1 MQANRSFVRLLF
13 MFCPVLSSA
22 AAIIRLIDAA
32 CSQAVNACWKISM
45 ANSNRIWILPNNE
58 RNYSSRF
65 EQNRSFSQLNFEG
78 GIVFLHESQDKKLLD
93 LSRNR
98 LENECRQR
106 VAALR
111 RTATARGLMIR
122 QKEPHEEVALLPVYK
137 FIQFIQ
143 FTMQLQ
149 SPLRMVLVGAVQN
162 YEHLSNV
169 FTVSF
174 CFLRTHSS

>member
-1 MQANRSFVRLLF
+1 LLPGCERLLKNLDGKF
-13 MFCPVLSSA
+13 ESNLNFTQQRTELFEPVRAESELL
-22 AAIIRLIDAA
+22 AI
-32 CSQAVNACWKISM
+32 
-45 ANSNRIWILPNNE
+45 E
-58 RNYSSRF
+58 
-65 EQNRSFSQLNFEG
+65 FEG

-122 QKEPHEEVALLPVYK
+122 QKEPHEEIALLPVYK

-143 FTMQLQ
+143 FTMQPQ
-149 SPLRMVLVGAVQN
+149 SLLRMVLLGAVRK
-162 YEHLSNV
+162 LSP
-169 FTVSF
+169 FDQRFHRQLLHTATRF
-174 CFLRTHSS
+174 EFRTFLCSNLVD